1 MNTDIHSDS
10 SKGDNE
16 FAKVLTKTLDESLE
30 DIDEVTLAR
39 LKKSRIQVL
48 SYSASA
54 SKKWIS
60 LSVAASVAILI
71 ALPVLWNNSNIEN
84 SDIADAELMS
94 QEVPPPEQE
103 LDDIDML
110 MAMDDT
116 DV

>member
-1 MNTDIHSDS
+1 MSTDINSDS
-10 SKGDNE
+10 SRVDNE
-16 FAKVLTKTLDESLE
+16 FATVLAKTLDESLE
-30 DIDEVTLAR
+30 DIDEVTQAR

-48 SYSASA
+48 SHSPSA

-60 LSVAASVAILI
+60 LSVAASLAILV
-71 ALPVLWNNSNIEN
+71 ALPVLWNKSNIEN
-84 SDIADAELMS
+84 VTVPDADMIS
-94 QEVPPPEQE
+94 QEIPLPEQE